1 MHLIDLLTPAR
12 IRAGTSVTSKKRLL
26 ENLAALL
33 VQGLDGNQEQAVF
46 DNLCTRERM
55 GSTALGHGVA
65 IPHGRCAQLGTATG
79 AFVRLAEPVDFGAA
93 DGIPVDL
100 VFALAVPQHF
110 THQHLVLLAEL
121 AEMFG
126 SESFRTQ
133 LRTAPDAGT
142 LYRLL
147 SDWQP
152 ASDAAA

>member
-1 MHLIDLLTPAR
+1 MHLIDLLSPSRVR
-12 IRAGTSVTSKKRLL
+12 IERAVTSKKRLL

-33 VQGLDGNQEQAVF
+33 SESLGGELERAIF
-46 DNLCTRERM
+46 DNLCARERM

-65 IPHGRCAQLGTATG
+65 IPHGRCAQLNAAIG
-79 AFVRLAEPVDFGAA
+79 AFVRLSEPVDFGAA
-93 DGIPVDL
+93 DGQPVDL
-100 VFALAVPQHF
+100 IFALAVPQHF

-121 AEMFG
+121 ADMFAR
-126 SESFRTQ
+126 ETVRDK
-133 LRTAPDAGT
+133 LRAAPDTAA

>member
-12 IRAGTSVTSKKRLL
+12 IRAGASVTSKKRLL
-26 ENLAALL
+26 ESLAGLL
-33 VQGLDGNQEQAVF
+33 VQGLDASQEQAVF

-65 IPHGRCAQLGTATG
+65 IPHGRCAQLSTATG
-79 AFVRLAEPVDFGAA
+79 AFVRLSEPVDFGAP
-93 DGIPVDL
+93 DGEAVDL

-126 SESFRTQ
+126 NEDFRAK
-133 LRTAPDAGT
+133 LRNAPDASA

-147 SDWQP
+147 ADWQP

>member
-12 IRAGTSVTSKKRLL
+12 IRAGISVTSKKRLL
-26 ENLAALL
+26 ESLAGLL
-33 VQGLDGNQEQAVF
+33 VQGLDANQEQSVF
-46 DNLCTRERM
+46 DNLCARERM

-65 IPHGRCAQLGTATG
+65 IPHGRCAQLGIAAG

-93 DGIPVDL
+93 DGEPVDL

-121 AEMFG
+121 AEMFA
-126 SESFRTQ
+126 SDSFRAQ
-133 LRTAPDAGT
+133 LREAPDAST

-147 SDWQP
+147 ADWQP